1 MNIVHVSVT
10 TLPVNHRYG
19 GAVQR
24 RVLEVA
30 AEQARR
36 GHCVFVYSPGPY
48 AATER
53 QNGVTFR
60 FIPCRSRLPA
70 RHLEFQLRVVHDVVR
85 SKIGADA
92 LYFHSQPEGA
102 WLSSALGGRKY
113 LWFDEFHF
121 RRSAELKLG
130 RLYRC
135 FLGKFD
141 RLLPVSEYC
150 RDQSSRYWHI
160 GAGQMS
166 VVYNGVNLTQFYP
179 DKSVRSPALAAVDP
193 QRPVVL
199 YVGRVCRQKGSDLLF
214 DAYARLKS
222 LPGRAQLVV
231 AGPIGQFGTAET
243 GAEWNTR
250 IEELDATYL
259 GAVEESHLSAVYN
272 AATVFVMPTRMLEMF
287 GMAAVEAQ
295 ACGIPVVASDH
306 GGLMETVPYGCGN
319 RFEVGNPVDLA
330 DKMAAL
336 LENTGAYPRLV
347 ENCLQNA
354 RRFSWDAVCSSL
366 ESVHAQRDASE
377 KIV

>member
-10 TLPVNHRYG
+10 TLPVTHRYG
-19 GAVQR
+19 GAIQR

-36 GHCVFVYSPGPY
+36 GHQVFIYSPGSH
-48 AATER
+48 AATDR

-70 RHLEFQLRVVHDVVR
+70 RHLEFQLRVVRDLISSR
-85 SKIGADA
+85 IDADA
-92 LYFHSQPEGA
+92 LYFHGQPEGA
-102 WLSSALGGRKY
+102 WLSAALGGRKY

-121 RRSAELKLG
+121 RRSAEFKLT
-130 RLYRC
+130 RVYRS

-141 RLLPVSEYC
+141 RLLAVSEYC
-150 RDQSSRYWHI
+150 RDESSRYRHI
-160 GAGQMS
+160 RAGQMS
-166 VVYNGVNLTQFYP
+166 VVYNGVNLTQFCP
-179 DKSVRSPALAAVDP
+179 NKSVRPPVLAAVDP

-222 LPGRAQLVV
+222 LPGGVQLVV

-243 GAEWNTR
+243 GAEWSAR
-250 IEELDATYL
+250 IKELDATYL

-272 AATVFVMPTRMLEMF
+272 AATVFVMPTRMSEMF

-306 GGLMETVPYGCGN
+306 GGLVETVPYSCGS
-319 RFEVGNPVDLA
+319 RFEVGNSVDMA
-330 DKMAAL
+330 DKVAAV
-336 LENTGAYPRLV
+336 LEDTAAHPQLV
-347 ENCLQNA
+347 ANCLHNA
-354 RRFSWDAVCSSL
+354 TRFSWDAVCSTL
-366 ESVHAQRDASE
+366 ESIHAQQGAPE
-377 KIV
+377 K